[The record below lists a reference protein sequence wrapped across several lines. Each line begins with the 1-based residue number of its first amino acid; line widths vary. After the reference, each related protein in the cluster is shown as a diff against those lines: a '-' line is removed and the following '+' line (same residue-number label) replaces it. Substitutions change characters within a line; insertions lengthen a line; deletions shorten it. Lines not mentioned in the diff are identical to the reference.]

1 MGRGLRAAPMVLT
14 VVVASHTILAEDS
27 AAMRRCGAS
36 AASPSTPAERAA
48 ATTVL
53 PSSLQISIVTH
64 RPDMKLLERCLRK
77 LALAIGA
84 GREAGAMRTVHL
96 ALIDNSED
104 SDIADSVTKLGKAR
118 FSDSGVHVTYLR
130 GHANIGYGAAHN
142 LVLHGTGS
150 DYHLV
155 LNPDVELA
163 PDALAN
169 GVRWLDAHPEVGAL
183 APMVQ
188 GSEGRREYLCK
199 RYPSV
204 FDLFLRGFAP
214 SFVQRMFQRR
224 LHRYEMRDLIDV
236 EPPREL
242 IGIPALSGAFMLVRR
257 SAIDK
262 TGGFDPRF
270 FLYFEDFDWSVRL
283 NRITKTAFVPSV
295 QIGHHG
301 GGAARKG
308 GRHIHWFVKSGF
320 RFYRLHGWKWF

>member
-1 MGRGLRAAPMVLT
+1 M
-14 VVVASHTILAEDS
+14 
-27 AAMRRCGAS
+27 
-36 AASPSTPAERAA
+36 
-48 ATTVL
+48 L
-53 PSSLQISIVTH
+53 PSSLQISIVTY

-77 LALAIGA
+77 LALAIAA
-84 GREAGAMRTVHL
+84 GQEAGVMKTVHL

-104 SDIADSVTKLGKAR
+104 KAIAMHVTKLGKAR
-118 FSDSGVHVTYLR
+118 FGDTIVHVTYLN
-130 GHANIGYGAAHN
+130 GHANIGYGTAHN

-183 APMVQ
+183 APFARD
-188 GSEGRREYLCK
+188 GAGRRIYLCK
-199 RYPSV
+199 RYPAI

-214 SFVQRMFQRR
+214 RFMQRIWKRR
-224 LHRYEMRDLIDV
+224 LDRYEMRDVFSKD
-236 EPPREL
+236 PPEEV

-257 SAIDK
+257 DAIDR
-262 TGGFDPRF
+262 TGGFDPKF

-283 NRITKTAFVPSV
+283 NLITQTAFVPSV
-295 QIGHHG
+295 EIGHHG
-301 GGAARKG
+301 GHAARKG
-308 GRHIHWFVKSGF
+308 LSHIRWFVKSGM

>member
-1 MGRGLRAAPMVLT
+1 M
-14 VVVASHTILAEDS
+14 
-27 AAMRRCGAS
+27 
-36 AASPSTPAERAA
+36 
-48 ATTVL
+48 L

-64 RPDMKLLERCLRK
+64 RPDLKLLERCLRK
-77 LALAIGA
+77 LALAIAA
-84 GREAGAMRTVHL
+84 GQEAGVMRTVHL

-104 SDIADSVTKLGKAR
+104 RSVGDGVTRLGKSR
-118 FSDSGVHVTYLR
+118 FQDTGVHVTYLH

-169 GVRWLDAHPEVGAL
+169 GVRWLDAHPDVGAL
-183 APMVQ
+183 APFARDA
-188 GSEGRREYLCK
+188 SGRPIYLCK
-199 RYPSV
+199 RYPAI

-214 SFVQRMFQRR
+214 AFMRALFKRR
-224 LHRYEMRDLIDV
+224 LHRYEMRDILGKDPPPDV
-236 EPPREL
+236 
-242 IGIPALSGAFMLVRR
+242 IGIPALSGAFMLVKRD
-257 SAIDK
+257 AIDR
-262 TGGFDPRF
+262 TGSFDPKF

-283 NRITKTAFVPSV
+283 NLITKTAYVPSV

-301 GGAARKG
+301 GHASRKG
-308 GRHIHWFVKSGF
+308 LRHIGWFVRSGW

>member
-1 MGRGLRAAPMVLT
+1 
-14 VVVASHTILAEDS
+14 
-27 AAMRRCGAS
+27 
-36 AASPSTPAERAA
+36 
-48 ATTVL
+48 VL
-53 PSSLQISIVTH
+53 PSSLQISIVTY
-64 RPDMKLLERCLRK
+64 RPDLKLLERCLRK

-104 SDIADSVTKLGKAR
+104 RAIAEGVIQLGKAR
-118 FSDSGVHVTYLR
+118 FSDSGVHVSYLH

-183 APMVQ
+183 APLARNAK
-188 GSEGRREYLCK
+188 GEREYLCK
-199 RYPSV
+199 RYPAI

-214 SFVQRMFQRR
+214 RFLQRLFRRR
-224 LHRYEMRDLIDV
+224 LDRYEMRDFMDAD
-236 EPPREL
+236 PPREV
-242 IGIPALSGAFMLVRR
+242 IGIPALSGAFMLVKRL
-257 SAIDK
+257 AIDR

-270 FLYFEDFDWSVRL
+270 FLYFEDYDWSVRL
-283 NRITKTAFVPSV
+283 NRITKTAYVPAV
-295 QIGHHG
+295 EIGHHG
-301 GGAARKG
+301 GHAARKG
-308 GRHIHWFVKSGF
+308 SRHVVLFAKSAY
-320 RFYRLHGWKWF
+320 RFYHLHGWRWF